1 MYIHCV
7 SHILPPH
14 LVIHVTNMLFTHS
27 NGGRGRGRARGR
39 FGQGQGG
46 RGPTYNNNSQ
56 FRPQN
61 GSQRGTF
68 ARRGSFHSGP
78 SRQNATECGYCGKLG
93 HHEEECRKKMRES
106 ASTSRQLT
114 NYAHN
119 SDYEEYTGT
128 YEHNSDYED
137 RGGMYARNSDRGGM
151 FMMKHRANSMSASTS
166 TMPSIWR
173 TYGLF
178 TPEPQTI

>member
-1 MYIHCV
+1 MGNPLHVAFPSFYRPRREAPYNLGP
-7 SHILPPH
+7 LPTRFMCLRCTAPFR
-14 LVIHVTNMLFTHS
+14 LLPSGFRLWPEIFTTTHS
-27 NGGRGRGRARGR
+27 NRGRGRGRARGR

-68 ARRGSFHSGP
+68 AIRGSFHSGP

-106 ASTSRQLT
+106 TSTSRQLT

-119 SDYEEYTGT
+119 SDYEEYTG
-128 YEHNSDYED
+128 
-137 RGGMYARNSDRGGM
+137 M
-151 FMMKHRANSMSASTS
+151 
-166 TMPSIWR
+166 
-173 TYGLF
+173 
-178 TPEPQTI
+178 